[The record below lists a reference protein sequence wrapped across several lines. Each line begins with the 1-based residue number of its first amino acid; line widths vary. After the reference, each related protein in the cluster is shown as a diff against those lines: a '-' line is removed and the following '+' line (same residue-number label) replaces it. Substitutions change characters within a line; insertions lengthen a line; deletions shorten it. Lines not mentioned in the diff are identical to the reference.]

1 MTAVCAATGGSAGV
15 GRLED
20 RMYAVIESGGKQY
33 RVAEGDTVRVE
44 RLAATPGES
53 VTLEEVLLLADG
65 QMVDV
70 GAPHVR
76 GATVTATV
84 VGHGRGKKVI
94 VVKYRAKTHYRRKL
108 GHRQGFTTLKIEKIA
123 R

>member
-1 MTAVCAATGGSAGV
+1 
-15 GRLED
+15 
-20 RMYAVIESGGKQY
+20 MYAVIESGGKQY

-44 RLAATPGES
+44 RLAASPGES
-53 VTLEEVLLLADG
+53 VTLDEVLLVADG
-65 QMVDV
+65 QTVDV
-70 GAPHVR
+70 GAPHVS

-94 VVKYRAKTHYRRKL
+94 VFKYRAKSHYRRKL
-108 GHRQGFTTLKIEKIA
+108 GHRQGYTTLKIEKIG